1 MTKAPFVLDHTTKNC
16 PPEGVNDPSRSAG
29 GRKAA
34 EHSGQ
39 RTRRSPLTTATRSPF
54 SLPFNRSKVGVRTS
68 QTTAAERLSSTP
80 HINHNPGLLPWRLGE
95 RSQTA

>member
-39 RTRRSPLTTATRSPF
+39 RTRRRPLRAATRSPF
-54 SLPFNRSKVGVRTS
+54 SLPFKRRKVGVRTS
-68 QTTAAERLSSTP
+68 HTTAAERLSSTRLNAVRQFAP
-80 HINHNPGLLPWRLGE
+80 PQGPLPN
-95 RSQTA
+95 SAP